1 MGIGGISIWQLL
13 IILLIVVLLFGTK
26 KLRNMGGDIGSA
38 MKNFRQAVKDPDAE
52 EKKEGE
58 EDGEPREVEDQ
69 TDSNGRVV
77 DGEVKKS
84 SEKDSDAS
92 QSDKKS

>member
-69 TDSNGRVV
+69 TDSDGRVV
-77 DGEVKKS
+77 DAEVKKS